1 MTPFKLGNAPC
12 SWGTIEGTGTESER
26 IPYARM
32 LDELVEAGYQGTEL
46 GDYGFLPTDAA
57 VLRRE
62 LESRDLTMLGAYV
75 DVALADPA
83 ALSEGRDRA
92 LTVARLLKSVAA
104 VGDPEWQPFL
114 VLADA
119 HSRDPARFQNAGRV
133 TPEMA
138 LSDGEM
144 RMFAANANEV
154 ARAVQK
160 ETGLRT
166 AFHHHCAGCVETPEE
181 IERFLSLTDPELL
194 GLVFDTGHYLYGSG
208 GCGPGAVLEGLERFK
223 EHIRYVHFK
232 DLEPDLATRA
242 RREGRDY
249 KTAIGQG
256 IFCEL
261 GRGCV
266 PFGEVTAWLR
276 EYGYEG
282 WLTVEQDVL
291 PGMGAPKESA
301 ARNRA
306 FLRTLGL

>member
-1 MTPFKLGNAPC
+1 MTQFKLGNAPC
-12 SWGTIEGTGTESER
+12 SWGTIEGTGTEDAR

-75 DVALADPA
+75 DVVLADPA
-83 ALSEGRDRA
+83 ALSEGCDRA

-104 VGDPEWQPFL
+104 VGDPGWQPYL

-119 HSRDPARFQNAGRV
+119 HSRDPVRFQNAGRV

-138 LSDGEM
+138 LNDGEM

-154 ARAVQK
+154 ARAARE

-166 AFHHHCAGCVETPEE
+166 VFHHHCAGFVETPDE
-181 IERFLSLTDPELL
+181 IARFLSLTDPELL
-194 GLVFDTGHYLYGSG
+194 GLVFDTGHYLYGGG
-208 GCGPGAVLEGLERFK
+208 GCGPEAVLEGLERFK
-223 EHIRYVHFK
+223 KRIRYVHFK
-232 DLEPDLATRA
+232 DLEPDLATKA
-242 RREGRDY
+242 RQEGWDY

-261 GRGCV
+261 GQGCV
-266 PFGEVTAWLR
+266 PFEGVTAQLQDL
-276 EYGYEG
+276 GYKG

-301 ARNRA
+301 ARNRT